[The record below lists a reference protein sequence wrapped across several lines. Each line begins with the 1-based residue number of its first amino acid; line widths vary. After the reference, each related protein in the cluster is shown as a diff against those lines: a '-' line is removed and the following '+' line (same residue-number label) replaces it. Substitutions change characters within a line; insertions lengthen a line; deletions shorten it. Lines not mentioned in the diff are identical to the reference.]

1 MDDRRGLFAKKDFE
15 KGDVI
20 CIVYGDYKLESGEK
34 IVVRRYSFFFPSMTP
49 DISLFSPPHTHT
61 LPSFQKVTVGSR
73 I

>member
-34 IVVRRYSFFFPSMTP
+34 IVVRRYSFFFPFYDT
-49 DISLFSPPHTHT
+49 
-61 LPSFQKVTVGSR
+61 GY
-73 I
+73 